1 MFIKLNSKL
10 IKLKFDRRV
19 LWCCACG
26 NVLGLRARER
36 AGQAARG
43 RSAGARGYALDRD
56 YAGTTLPG
64 AGAARCGPR
73 PHAEAEGPLA
83 GGAGEPAAQGP
94 RGPCAGVSGSRARGA
109 THEGNG
115 EPRHR
120 GQGAMSPRPGGRYG
134 ATRRAREA
142 GQGRAPRGGAG
153 EGPRCHAR
161 GAGRGRAATPGRRP
175 GTRARGEGRGR
186 AQGRQGAT
194 RRGEGG
200 ARRGGKGKKRERERE
215 GRGAHLGDPNPAIT
229 ISKS

>member
-161 GAGRGRAATPGRRP
+161 GRGGAAPPRQG
-175 GTRARGEGRGR
+175 GAQGRARGGRAGSR
-186 AQGRQGAT
+186 AGAPGGHAQGR
-194 RRGEGG
+194 RG
-200 ARRGGKGKKRERERE
+200 R
-215 GRGAHLGDPNPAIT
+215 T
-229 ISKS
+229 